1 MSYDRIYEIDIQ
13 TIEISKLN
21 VRHSNPLK
29 DIDELAASIKK
40 HGLLQP
46 VVLLGSHD
54 NPPYSLIAGQRRFLA
69 HQILKK
75 KTIRAVFA
83 DSLSDQQAKLRSLVE
98 NLQRVE
104 LNHADIAEAITSLY
118 EEFSSDDR
126 KVAKET
132 GLTLRKVRDYI
143 KIEAQA
149 SDKMK
154 NKLREN
160 KVQPSDV
167 KRALKAAQGN
177 IRKAEELIDLMEEY
191 PLTKHQKK
199 RVIEYGESHVRASAS
214 KILEEAMRPR
224 VEQSIMVSLPEDIRK
239 ALEKATKEFSQEP
252 EEIVTDVLKKWLV
265 VQGFIDK

>member
-167 KRALKAAQGN
+167 KRA
-177 IRKAEELIDLMEEY
+177 
-191 PLTKHQKK
+191 
-199 RVIEYGESHVRASAS
+199 
-214 KILEEAMRPR
+214 
-224 VEQSIMVSLPEDIRK
+224 
-239 ALEKATKEFSQEP
+239 
-252 EEIVTDVLKKWLV
+252 
-265 VQGFIDK
+265 